1 MRCNSR
7 STSSF
12 SPRRS
17 VADFSKHFGINLKS
31 MKSYRPPRLLPLLLA
46 APHRNTARDRIH
58 VPGMGRRPRR
68 LVARGRLVAM
78 AAGAVHRRV
87 VGSSPTRECR
97 RLRMGKRI
105 AASDAPLRSCLLVRD
120 GRATLPSCVVSNQ
133 SIRTACVFFNTTRTP
148 LSVSPVSLPCCVL

>member
-46 APHRNTARDRIH
+46 APNRNTARDRIH

-105 AASDAPLRSCLLVRD
+105 AASDAPLRSCLLHD
-120 GRATLPSCVVSNQ
+120 GSVAPITRCLEPHRFEQRACFLTRHARLSACLPSM
-133 SIRTACVFFNTTRTP
+133 
-148 LSVSPVSLPCCVL
+148 